1 MIDDTCSAQWLC
13 DQLCSSTDAVDDVL
27 VLDCRSA
34 DEYAD
39 AHVAGSLPV
48 VVPSIML
55 RRLRN
60 GISNVAAVVSGDAL
74 ARTLFTERYRTSHIV
89 LYDAAGDV
97 IGSHDGAADSVVQ
110 VLMNRLKKDGC
121 RVSYL
126 LGTNTP
132 VSLVGI
138 IIPKRYL
145 SRLGPPP
152 SYDIIII
159 SHYSPECADY
169 EM

>member
-1 MIDDTCSAQWLC
+1 MVDVDDTCSALWLC
-13 DQLCSSTDAVDDVL
+13 DQLSNSSAAVHDDVDVLRSGVL

-34 DEYAD
+34 DEYSV
-39 AHVAGSLPV
+39 AHVVGSLPV

-60 GISNVAAVVSGDAL
+60 GSVSVPAVLSNTS
-74 ARTLFTERYRTSHIV
+74 ARSLFSDRCKTSHIV

-97 IGSHDGAADSVVQ
+97 VGSRGAGDSVVE

-126 LGTNTP
+126 LGT
-132 VSLVGI
+132 
-138 IIPKRYL
+138 
-145 SRLGPPP
+145 
-152 SYDIIII
+152 
-159 SHYSPECADY
+159 
-169 EM
+169 